1 MSTISKNNIKNN
13 VKQAWKFSSITSL
26 SQVSQLWSKITRQR
40 IGQGWGD
47 KPPPPSFVRSIN
59 PKFIQKLIRTE
70 MDQFRFDPI
79 WSILIQLDLIWTD
92 HLWFSLIWFNLVQ
105 LIWFVLLWSNLN
117 QLDLIWSSL
126 NQFYLIWTNLN

>member
-1 MSTISKNNIKNN
+1 M
-13 VKQAWKFSSITSL
+13 ACFETSL
-26 SQVSQLWSKITRQR
+26 KIFKHYKLKPSFPIMIKDNKTKDRA
-40 IGQGWGD
+40 GVGD